1 VAGTTHDEPMSI
13 TAEVLHGL
21 VEKYLAEYPDEWSRL
36 ARLSLALTTRGEP
49 SGHVTS
55 AVVLIDPRWR
65 VLYLHHPGRQRWLL
79 PEAHLT
85 DADDSLPDAAL
96 RELYGRFGIEP
107 DTVAPLPGF
116 EVLRRQKIPAPC
128 SRHARRNGLT
138 ESLPM
143 YALTVITS
151 ASGGS
156 PPRGSTNA
164 AAYASAVDGMS
175 PRFTSA
181 TTRRP
186 AARACS
192 QMRSKTATPRD
203 PSASKKADWSF
214 TATAVSET
222 ASTIPRQKRS

>member
-1 VAGTTHDEPMSI
+1 MAGTTHDEPMSI

-85 DADDSLPDAAL
+85 DADDWLPDAAL
-96 RELYGRFGIEP
+96 RELYERFGIQP

-116 EVLRRQKIPAPC
+116 EVTPLDIDV
-128 SRHARRNGLT
+128 H
-138 ESLPM
+138 
-143 YALTVITS
+143 
-151 ASGGS
+151 
-156 PPRGSTNA
+156 
-164 AAYASAVDGMS
+164 
-175 PRFTSA
+175 
-181 TTRRP
+181 RRP
-186 AARACS
+186 ANRATGRPEHWHFEIRHAF
-192 QMRSKTATPRD
+192 QVAGTPTIRPD
-203 PSASKKADWSF
+203 PADGQPAWL
-214 TATAVSET
+214 APDAVPGFALRLKLRAIHQT
-222 ASTIPRQKRS
+222 VTGD